1 MIDVVSYAKKKE
13 SAGSVGS
20 GVGGG
25 LGGSLNSILEP
36 HLLWGQVYDG
46 RHDISGDLRGV
57 GNIESDGNVSAKSIN
72 SQVGKIDSVTGQELR
87 YTTIIGGSI
96 SATDSTI
103 TNLTTQSHT
112 SQSLTTTNLSSD
124 TGTISDLSTQSHN
137 TQTLTAKGV
146 DTERLTG
153 KDIVVDN
160 LTVNKAAHFFSLSV
174 DEIKA
179 TQGQIIVT
187 PASAIIEKVEVLA
200 SGDYKCL
207 WKNTDNQTTTTQT
220 FSAGDFVVCQTFNT
234 GQSRYYWRLC
244 TEAGNS
250 DGWNYITLSK
260 TDKDPASVSEPLKG
274 DNIVQLGNRTDST
287 RQAAIIISAY
297 NTGYLDKT
305 VVAPSIV
312 QYQGINDYNLE
323 THRLNVISVGK
334 NIFSGEFRVDNGKT
348 LESYIADRIKLTA
361 SGTPYISASSGN
373 WMIWDK
379 DQSKYKDSGIS
390 AAGRDGRDGTTPQIK
405 NGTWWIGGT
414 DTRIPAQGSK
424 GEKGEKGDKGDQGL
438 KGDAGV
444 TPRIVDNVWWI
455 GNTNTQ
461 VVAKGQDGRDL
472 DPTPYYKLY
481 DRGGSVAVVDTNSRI
496 NISIDLG
503 LIEVVGSSASSVSS
517 NNTPANMIQYT
528 GGLIAIN
535 REGRFKHSQT
545 LPYTGQTTFT
555 FNLLSGDKLV
565 DSYTIPVTVLPSTVF
580 SVTDN
585 IKAQVQDTKQ
595 SINNVSGRIGTVE
608 NKVTQLTQT
617 ADTIKTQ
624 VQNNKTGLDTV
635 TGKIRQ
641 AESSISSLTQKAGSI
656 EQTVAGTRTELDNLK
671 QTTTR
676 DINTLRQTA
685 SETESK
691 VSRVEETVRD
701 FSVGGQNLLNGVID
715 FRQSTPLLHTSKDID
730 GYFYY
735 RSIETEQLEAGKK
748 YTLQLKS
755 DGRIAREHKEGQGT
769 KSFTVWLCGKSDNLL
784 FTSSNMVS
792 DCVWT
797 FTCPTTDKYQLRLN
811 SYSDG
816 VKYESIK
823 FWDIKV
829 EEGNTVTGWSP
840 SSSDLY
846 NYYSRNRVGFD
857 FIENFPN
864 DHHPAQ
870 SISYNHSSDTLTMSY
885 NVSKAGGQLQDID
898 YTVLFDSNSVSLP
911 NGQYLVRFTPYLS
924 AADVRLFVEIDN
936 KAGTQTPIDYS
947 QPAHIISGS
956 EVGRVV
962 EVKDNY
968 LRIYFESAH
977 QAGQDT
983 TSNWSISLTGLK
995 VTRISSTES
1004 YLSQKANSIEAK
1016 VRNGDI
1022 TLDAKRVKVR
1032 NGNTE
1037 TALFENGK
1045 IKTRY
1050 IESQEGLF
1058 SVSDDGF
1065 YYRGTVKDVE
1075 NETVETKI
1083 HNHGLSSRV
1092 DETVLKEGIFQS
1104 VKLSPYSRDTN
1115 LEIIS
1120 NSQEAISIA
1129 SVSNNLEAAI
1139 SITDGA
1145 VYGLRALT
1153 RRYKGGNY
1161 TLDTYVKNVIVT
1173 GANDL
1178 ENQVIGNQITYLQ
1191 LPDNDLLTKGML
1203 GPNPT
1208 SAERVKYINK
1218 YHQTAENL
1226 QAGQEYI
1233 IYKRSSGRLV
1243 ISVGDDPRKKISIV
1257 KYNQG
1262 NVEVVKSVLF
1272 TVNWVGIIKV
1282 LYDGQNWNLYVDS
1295 TNY

>member
-1 MIDVVSYAKKKE
+1 MIDIVSYAKKKE
-13 SAGSVGS
+13 SVGS
-20 GVGGG
+20 GGSGAGGG
-25 LGGSLNSILEP
+25 LGGSQNSTLEP

-46 RHDISGDLRGV
+46 RHDISGDLLGV
-57 GNIESDGNVSAKSIN
+57 GNIESDGNVSAKVIN
-72 SQVGKIDSVTGQELR
+72 TQTGKIDSVTGQELR
-87 YTTIIGGSI
+87 YTTIIGGSV

-103 TNLTTQSHT
+103 TNLTTTSHT
-112 SQSLTTTNLSSD
+112 SQSLTTTNLNSD
-124 TGTISDLSTQSHN
+124 TGTITDLSTQSHN
-137 TQTLTAKGV
+137 TQQLTAKGV
-146 DTERLTG
+146 DTDRLTG

-187 PASAIIEKVEVLA
+187 PASGVIEKVEVQ
-200 SGDYKCL
+200 SNGDYRCL
-207 WKNTDNQTTTTQT
+207 WQNTDSLTTTTQT
-220 FSAGDFVVCQTFNT
+220 FSTGDLVVCQTFNT

-244 TEAGNS
+244 TEAGS
-250 DGWNYITLSK
+250 SEGWNYITLSK
-260 TDKDPASVSEPLKG
+260 TDKDPASVSEPMKG
-274 DNIVQLGNRTDST
+274 DNIVQLGNRTDGT

-334 NIFSGEFRVDNGKT
+334 NIFSGEFRVDNGVT

-361 SGTPYISASSGN
+361 SGTPYIGSGGT

-379 DQSKYKDSGIS
+379 ASNTYKDSKIPARGQ
-390 AAGRDGRDGTTPQIK
+390 DGRDGTTPQIK
-405 NGTWWIGGT
+405 NGTWWVGGT
-414 DTRIPAQGSK
+414 DTRIPAQGS
-424 GEKGEKGDKGDQGL
+424 KGEKGDKGDQGL

-455 GNTNTQ
+455 GNTNTN
-461 VVAKGQDGRDL
+461 VPARGQDGRDL
-472 DPTPYYKLY
+472 DPTPNIKIY
-481 DRGGSVAVVDTNSRI
+481 DRSSSVAVVDTYNRL
-496 NISIDLG
+496 NLNIDLG
-503 LIEVVGSSASSVSS
+503 LIEVVGQSASSVSS
-517 NNTPANMIQYT
+517 DNTPANKIQYS
-528 GGLIAIN
+528 GGLIGIN
-535 REGRFKHSQT
+535 REGRFKHSQE

-580 SVTDN
+580 SVTDQ

-595 SINNVSGRIGTVE
+595 SINNVTGRIGTVE

-656 EQTVAGTRTELDNLK
+656 EQSVAGTRTELDNLK

-715 FRQSTPLLHTSKDID
+715 FRQPTPLLHTSKDKD

-755 DGRIAREHKEGQGT
+755 DGVLAREHEGQGD

-784 FTSSNMVS
+784 FTSANMVS

-829 EEGNTVTGWSP
+829 EEGNIATGWSP

-857 FIENFPN
+857 FVQNFPN

-870 SISYNHSSDTLTMSY
+870 SISYNHSNDTLTMSY
-885 NVSKAGGQLQDID
+885 NVSRAGGQLQDID
-898 YTVLFDSNSVSLP
+898 YTVLFDSNSVNLP

-924 AADVRLFVEIDN
+924 AADVRLLVEIDN
-936 KAGTQTPIDYS
+936 KAGTQTPIDYT

-956 EVGRVV
+956 EVSRVV

-983 TSNWSISLTGLK
+983 TRDWSIALTGLK
-995 VTRISSTES
+995 VVRINSTES
-1004 YLSQKANSIEAK
+1004 YLKQSADLIEAK
-1016 VRNGDI
+1016 VRDGNI
-1022 TLDAKRVKVR
+1022 ILDAKKVKVR

-1050 IESQEGLF
+1050 IESQGGLF

-1065 YYRGTVKDVE
+1065 YYQGTVKDVD

-1083 HNHGLSSRV
+1083 HNHGLTTRV
-1092 DETVLKEGIFQS
+1092 DETIKKEGIYS
-1104 VKLSPYSRDTN
+1104 KVAISPYSRDIN
-1115 LEIIS
+1115 LEIVS
-1120 NSQEAISIA
+1120 NSQTAISISSPSHDPLHNTVA
-1129 SVSNNLEAAI
+1129 LSV
-1139 SITDGA
+1139 TDGCVA
-1145 VYGLRALT
+1145 GLRYAT
-1153 RRYKGGNY
+1153 TYVSSGTTY
-1161 TLDTYVKNVIVT
+1161 LDTYVQNIIVNGET
-1173 GANDL
+1173 ASPPQMTKEGA
-1178 ENQVIGNQITYLQ
+1178 GNTVLV
-1191 LPDNDLLTKGML
+1191 LPDDDSLSKGEL
-1203 GPNPT
+1203 QGNFTT
-1208 SAERVKYINK
+1208 SDKIAWQKK
-1218 YHQTAENL
+1218 HGLPPQTL
-1226 QAGQEYI
+1226 QTGQEYR
-1233 IYKRSSGRLV
+1233 IYKRSKGTIKVVSNSNYPILYYTSNGIIQGDLV
-1243 ISVGDDPRKKISIV
+1243 LPANYIGVL
-1257 KYNQG
+1257 
-1262 NVEVVKSVLF
+1262 SVLF
-1272 TVNWVGIIKV
+1272 
-1282 LYDGQNWNLYVDS
+1282 DGNYWNIY
-1295 TNY
+1295 TNKY

>member
-13 SAGSVGS
+13 SVGSGGS

-25 LGGSLNSILEP
+25 LGGSQNSTLEP

-46 RHDISGDLRGV
+46 RHDISGDLVGV
-57 GNIESDGNVSAKSIN
+57 GNIESDGSISAKAIN
-72 SQVGKIDSVTGQELR
+72 TQTGKIDSVTGQELR
-87 YTTIIGGSI
+87 YTTIIGGSV

-103 TNLTTQSHT
+103 TNLTTTSHT
-112 SQSLTTTNLSSD
+112 SQSLTTTNLNSD
-124 TGTISDLSTQSHN
+124 TGTITDLSTQSHN
-137 TQTLTAKGV
+137 TQQLTAKGV
-146 DTERLTG
+146 ETERLTG

-187 PASAIIEKVEVLA
+187 PASGVIEKVEVLA
-200 SGDYKCL
+200 SGDYKCW
-207 WKNTDNQTTTTQT
+207 WKNTDNLTTTTQT
-220 FSAGDFVVCQTFNT
+220 FSTGDFVVCQTFNT

-244 TEAGNS
+244 TEAGSS

-260 TDKDPASVSEPLKG
+260 TDKDPASVSEPMKG
-274 DNIVQLGNRTDST
+274 DNIVQLGNRTDPT

-361 SGTPYISASSGN
+361 SGTPYIGSGGT

-379 DQSKYKDSGIS
+379 ASNTYKDSKIPARGQ
-390 AAGRDGRDGTTPQIK
+390 DGRDGTTPQIK

-438 KGDAGV
+438 KGDAGI

-455 GNTNTQ
+455 GNTNTN
-461 VVAKGQDGRDL
+461 VPARGQDGRDL

-481 DRGGSVAVVDTNSRI
+481 DRGGSVAVVDTNNRL
-496 NISIDLG
+496 NLNLDLG
-503 LIEVVGSSASSVSS
+503 LIEVVGQSASSVSS
-517 NNTPANMIQYT
+517 DNTPANKIQYS
-528 GGLIAIN
+528 GGLIGIN
-535 REGRFKHSQT
+535 REGRFKHSQE
-545 LPYTGQTTFT
+545 LPYTGQTTYT

-580 SVTDN
+580 SVTDQ

-595 SINNVSGRIGTVE
+595 SINNVTGRIGTVE

-624 VQNNKTGLDTV
+624 VQTNKTGLDSV

-641 AESSISSLTQKAGSI
+641 AESSISSLIQKAGSI

-715 FRQSTPLLHTSKDID
+715 FRQPTPLLHTSKDKD

-735 RSIETEQLEAGKK
+735 RGVTTELLAGKK
-748 YTLQLKS
+748 YTLQIKS
-755 DGRIAREHKEGQGT
+755 DGLLAREHKEGQGN

-784 FTSSNMVS
+784 FTSENAES

-797 FTCPTTDKYQLRLN
+797 FTCPTTDHYTLRLN

-823 FWDIKV
+823 FWDIKL
-829 EEGNTVTGWSP
+829 EEGNIVSGWSP
-840 SSSDLY
+840 SSSDIY
-846 NYYSRNRVGFD
+846 NYYSRNRVGFE
-857 FIENFPN
+857 FLQNFPN

-870 SISYNHSSDTLTMSY
+870 SISYNHSTDTLTMSY
-885 NVSKAGGQLQDID
+885 NISKAGGQLQDID
-898 YTVLFDSNSVSLP
+898 YTVLFDSNSSAIP

-956 EVGRVV
+956 EVSRVV

-977 QAGQDT
+977 QVGQDT
-983 TSNWSISLTGLK
+983 TRDWSINLTGLK
-995 VTRISSTES
+995 VVRINSTES
-1004 YLSQKANSIEAK
+1004 YLKQSADKIEAK
-1016 VRNGDI
+1016 VLNGDI
-1022 TLDAKRVKVR
+1022 ILDAKKVKIK

-1050 IESQEGLF
+1050 IESQGGLF

-1083 HNHGLSSRV
+1083 HNHGLTTRV
-1092 DETVLKEGIFQS
+1092 DETIKKEGIYS
-1104 VKLSPYSRDTN
+1104 KVAISPYSRDIN
-1115 LEIIS
+1115 LEIVS
-1120 NSQEAISIA
+1120 NSQTAISISSPSHDPLHNTVA
-1129 SVSNNLEAAI
+1129 LSV
-1139 SITDGA
+1139 TDGCVA
-1145 VYGLRALT
+1145 GM
-1153 RRYKGGNY
+1153 RYATTYVSSGTTY
-1161 TLDTYVKNVIVT
+1161 LDTYVQNIIVNGET
-1173 GANDL
+1173 ASPPQMTKEGA
-1178 ENQVIGNQITYLQ
+1178 GNTVLV
-1191 LPDNDLLTKGML
+1191 LPDDDSLSKGEL
-1203 GPNPT
+1203 QGDFTT
-1208 SAERVKYINK
+1208 SDKIAWQKK
-1218 YHQTAENL
+1218 HGLPPQTL
-1226 QAGQEYI
+1226 QTGQEYR
-1233 IYKRSSGRLV
+1233 IYKRSKGTIKVVSNSNYPILYYTSNGIIQGDLV
-1243 ISVGDDPRKKISIV
+1243 LPANYIGVL
-1257 KYNQG
+1257 
-1262 NVEVVKSVLF
+1262 SVLF
-1272 TVNWVGIIKV
+1272 
-1282 LYDGQNWNLYVDS
+1282 DGNYWNIY
-1295 TNY
+1295 TNKY

>member
-13 SAGSVGS
+13 SAGSGGS
-20 GVGGG
+20 GAGGG
-25 LGGSLNSILEP
+25 LGGGQISTPEP

-46 RHDISGDLRGV
+46 RHDISGDLREV
-57 GNIESDGNVSAKSIN
+57 GNIESDGSISAKAIN
-72 SQVGKIDSVTGQELR
+72 TQAGKIDSVTGQELR

-103 TNLTTQSHT
+103 TNLTTTSHT
-112 SQSLTTTNLSSD
+112 SQSLTTTNLNSD
-124 TGTISDLSTQSHN
+124 TGTITDLTSQSHN

-146 DTERLTG
+146 DTDRLTG

-200 SGDYKCL
+200 SGDYRCW
-207 WKNTDNQTTTTQT
+207 WKNTDNLTTTTQT
-220 FSAGDFVVCQTFNT
+220 FNAGDLVVCQTFNT

-244 TEAGNS
+244 TEAGSS

-260 TDKDPASVSEPLKG
+260 TDKDPASVSEPMKG
-274 DNIVQLGNRTDST
+274 DNIVQLGNRVDDT
-287 RQAAIIISAY
+287 RRAAIIISAY

-334 NIFSGEFRVDNGKT
+334 NIFSGEFRIDNGKT
-348 LESYIADRIKLTA
+348 LENYIADRIKLTA
-361 SGTPYISASSGN
+361 SGTPYIGSGGT

-379 DQSKYKDSGIS
+379 ASNTYKDSKIPARGQ
-390 AAGRDGRDGTTPQIK
+390 DGRDGTTPQIK

-424 GEKGEKGDKGDQGL
+424 GEKGEKGDKGDQGQ
-438 KGDAGV
+438 KGDQGV

-455 GNTNTQ
+455 GNTNTN
-461 VVAKGQDGRDL
+461 VPARGQDGRDL
-472 DPTPYYKLY
+472 DPTPYYKIY
-481 DRGGSVAVVDTNSRI
+481 DRGGSVAVVGTN
-496 NISIDLG
+496 NKLTLNIDLG
-503 LIEVVGSSASSVSS
+503 LIEVVGQSASSVSS
-517 NNTPANMIQYT
+517 DNTPANMIRYY
-528 GGLIAIN
+528 GGLIGIN
-535 REGRFKHSQT
+535 REGRFKHSQE

-580 SVTDN
+580 SVTDQ

-595 SINNVSGRIGTVE
+595 SINNVTGRIGTVE

-624 VQNNKTGLDTV
+624 VQNNKANLDTV

-656 EQTVAGTRTELDNLK
+656 EQSVVGTRTEIDNLR

-715 FRQSTPLLHTSKDID
+715 FRQSTPLLHTSKDKD

-735 RSIETEQLEAGKK
+735 RSIETEQLVAGKK

-755 DGRIAREHKEGQGT
+755 DGVLAREHKGQGN

-784 FTSSNMVS
+784 FTSANMVS

-816 VKYESIK
+816 VKYESLK

-840 SSSDLY
+840 SSSDIY

-857 FIENFPN
+857 FVQNFPN

-885 NVSKAGGQLQDID
+885 NISKAGGQLQDID
-898 YTVLFDSNSVSLP
+898 YTVLFDSNSSNLP
-911 NGQYLVRFTPYLS
+911 NGLYLIRFTPYLS
-924 AADVRLFVEIDN
+924 AADVRLLVEIDN
-936 KAGTQTPIDYS
+936 KNSTQTPIDYS
-947 QPAHIISGS
+947 QPAHMISGN
-956 EVGRVV
+956 EVSKVI

-995 VTRISSTES
+995 VTRINSTES
-1004 YLSQKANSIEAK
+1004 FLKQSADKIEAK
-1016 VRNGDI
+1016 VRDGDI
-1022 TLDAKRVKVR
+1022 ILDAKRVKVR

-1083 HNHGLSSRV
+1083 HNHGLSTRV

-1104 VKLSPYSRDTN
+1104 VSISPYSRDTN
-1115 LEIIS
+1115 IDIVS
-1120 NSQEAISIA
+1120 NSQEAVSIA

-1145 VYGLRALT
+1145 VYGLRNLT

-1173 GANDL
+1173 GASDL
-1178 ENQVIGNQITYLQ
+1178 ENQIQGNQITYLQ

-1218 YHQTAENL
+1218 YHSTPENL

-1233 IYKRSSGRLV
+1233 IYKRSSGRLEL
-1243 ISVGDDPRKKISIV
+1243 SVDTDPRKKASIV

-1262 NVEVVKSVLF
+1262 NVEVVKSATF
-1272 TVNWVGIIKV
+1272 PVNWVGIIKV